1 MPLPLYNFLVR
12 FRAATSCA
20 TRLMSAIPWAWADR
34 SPPLLGSSRL
44 TRRFTAKPQRSQ
56 SGAEEYG
63 LSKNPVLAF
72 AFLYD
77 LCGFAALRLC
87 GEKLAVT
94 CLVTSAPRG
103 FWCYKG
109 KWNWKKAAFFT
120 TNYTDFIGF
129 HGEDACVLSN
139 CGVHGFQMTP
149 FRVLLGS
156 VSAYGARRP
165 RR

>member
-1 MPLPLYNFLVR
+1 MGKAGCTAGCDERGSILPRNSQIYRKAAKVAKWRRGIWVIEKSGSCLCVPLRPLRLCGF
-12 FRAATSCA
+12 AAL
-20 TRLMSAIPWAWADR
+20 R
-34 SPPLLGSSRL
+34 
-44 TRRFTAKPQRSQ
+44 
-56 SGAEEYG
+56 
-63 LSKNPVLAF
+63 
-72 AFLYD
+72 